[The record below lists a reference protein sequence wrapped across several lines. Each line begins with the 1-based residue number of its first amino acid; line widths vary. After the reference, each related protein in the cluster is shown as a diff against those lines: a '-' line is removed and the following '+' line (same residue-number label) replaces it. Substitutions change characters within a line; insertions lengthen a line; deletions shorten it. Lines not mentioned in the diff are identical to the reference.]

1 MIAIIVI
8 GVVSFFASALTFFS
22 GFGLGTILL
31 PVFALFSPPGI
42 AVAMTAI
49 VHLANNIGKLILVGS
64 HADRN
69 IAIRFGL
76 PAVAAAWAGASAL
89 VWISGLSPLHE
100 YSCMGRDC
108 FVTPI
113 KVVIS
118 VLMVLFALVEL
129 SGARGGM
136 SLDRRYLPVG
146 GALSG
151 FFGGLSGHQGAL
163 RSVFLLRCG
172 LTKESFIATGVVV
185 ACVVDVVRLSVYGSR
200 LRSGLDGADMRLLIV
215 AVACAFLGAIVGR
228 RLLTKITMRT
238 VQIVVAVL
246 LFVIAAGLGTG
257 II

>member
-1 MIAIIVI
+1 MVAVLVI
-8 GVVSFFASALTFFS
+8 GIVSFLASALTFFS

-49 VHLANNIGKLILVGS
+49 VHLANNLGKLFLVGR
-64 HADRN
+64 HADRDV
-69 IAIRFGL
+69 ALRFGL
-76 PAVAAAWAGASAL
+76 PAVIAAWAGASAL

-108 FVTPI
+108 SITPI

-118 VLMVLFALVEL
+118 LLMVLFAVVEL
-129 SGARGGM
+129 SGSKESM
-136 SLDRRYLPVG
+136 SLDRRYLPLG
-146 GALSG
+146 GVLSG

-185 ACVVDVVRLSVYGSR
+185 ACVVDVIRLGVYGSR
-200 LRSGLDGADMRLLIV
+200 FGAGLGGEDTRLLIA
-215 AVACAFLGAIVGR
+215 AVVCAFLGAVVGR

-238 VQIVVAVL
+238 VQLVVSIM

-257 II
+257 IL